1 MDTIFRPVVTD
12 PKSRDSRQI
21 YDFSEYQ
28 KSVIL
33 KVAPAV
39 AGDPKMALEL
49 EYAKEYYR
57 CVNLLQGHSLEVVP
71 LTYIRL
77 LTQILGSVSVPFK
90 GEPLKGLQIMGP
102 LEMRALDFRNLVIM
116 SANEGLFPRRS
127 VSSSFIPPELRKG
140 FGLPTYEYQ
149 DAVWAYYFYRVISRA
164 ENVWLLV
171 DSRTEG
177 LKSGEESRYIKQ
189 LEYHFG
195 VPVKRYVVSTGE
207 MSAVDIPEVTKTQED
222 IDKIWQTVLS
232 ATAIQNYLAC
242 PAKFYYATVKG
253 LQMEEEVSESLD
265 YGMFGTV
272 FHDVMRAIY
281 TAEDAMAPDFEFDHA
296 GMNEGMLSGK
306 IRHISQDYIK
316 SWLEREDK
324 IRDKVKALI
333 IRQLK
338 AVEVSGRN
346 LVVADVIVRYVI
358 KTLQR
363 DLELLQSS
371 GQGSFEILGREMP
384 VFGEF
389 HGQRLKG
396 FIDRIDSFHSG
407 QARIVDYKTGKVLA
421 DDEDIHDA
429 NAEDIADK
437 IFAQDVAERPKIA
450 LQFYIYDLLL
460 SKYDLVRGRQICNS
474 VYSTAKLFKEAP
486 MTVPMN
492 DKFYGAMSE
501 RLKVLLDE
509 MRDPEVP
516 FRRTTDVNVCAYCDF
531 KNICGR

>member
-1 MDTIFRPVVTD
+1 
-12 PKSRDSRQI
+12 
-21 YDFSEYQ
+21 
-28 KSVIL
+28 
-33 KVAPAV
+33 
-39 AGDPKMALEL
+39 
-49 EYAKEYYR
+49 
-57 CVNLLQGHSLEVVP
+57 
-71 LTYIRL
+71 
-77 LTQILGSVSVPFK
+77 
-90 GEPLKGLQIMGP
+90 
-102 LEMRALDFRNLVIM
+102 
-116 SANEGLFPRRS
+116 
-127 VSSSFIPPELRKG
+127 
-140 FGLPTYEYQ
+140 
-149 DAVWAYYFYRVISRA
+149 
-164 ENVWLLV
+164 
-171 DSRTEG
+171 
-177 LKSGEESRYIKQ
+177 
-189 LEYHFG
+189 
-195 VPVKRYVVSTGE
+195 
-207 MSAVDIPEVTKTQED
+207 
-222 IDKIWQTVLS
+222 
-232 ATAIQNYLAC
+232 
-242 PAKFYYATVKG
+242 
-253 LQMEEEVSESLD
+253 
-265 YGMFGTV
+265 
-272 FHDVMRAIY
+272 
-281 TAEDAMAPDFEFDHA
+281 
-296 GMNEGMLSGK
+296 
-306 IRHISQDYIK
+306 
-316 SWLEREDK
+316 
-324 IRDKVKALI
+324 
-333 IRQLK
+333 
-338 AVEVSGRN
+338 
-346 LVVADVIVRYVI
+346 VI